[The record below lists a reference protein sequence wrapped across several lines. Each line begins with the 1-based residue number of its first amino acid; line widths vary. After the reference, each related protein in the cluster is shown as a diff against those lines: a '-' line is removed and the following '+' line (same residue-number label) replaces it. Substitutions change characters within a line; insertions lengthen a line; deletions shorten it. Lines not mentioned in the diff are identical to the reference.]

1 MCAAAPPR
9 AGAPCGVGDQATPA
23 NLSLPLRA
31 NASLSPC
38 CPALSTLTH
47 RYDTVAS
54 SGQDV
59 EVFDGQNSTIG
70 GVSDTAVKDW
80 HVSPTGSPSATPVT
94 ITTPLAKCESTRRK
108 WPGSTVA
115 CASISR
121 PAFLGG

>member
-1 MCAAAPPR
+1 SDSADSASTTQVTIWWSPPSWHSAMRPSMCAAAPSR

-31 NASLSPC
+31 NASLSSC

-47 RYDTVAS
+47 RYGTVAS

-70 GVSDTAVKDW
+70 GVSDNAVKDW
-80 HVSPTGSPSATPVT
+80 EVSPP
-94 ITTPLAKCESTRRK
+94 RR
-108 WPGSTVA
+108 
-115 CASISR
+115 AS
-121 PAFLGG
+121 G